1 MASAWRSAGGW
12 CRRGDSWELSRFYDE
27 LRLSSFDAGIGASLC
42 FGGRVRLRICSRGIY
57 SNLCSPRRVAARAT
71 VPHSDAGHPSGLIAD
86 PRLRTCVIAVCAPIF
101 VALPAFIPVC
111 VAPNELPI
119 ETLFPVTAR
128 VIPVP

>member
-1 MASAWRSAGGW
+1 MSMTER
-12 CRRGDSWELSRFYDE
+12 
-27 LRLSSFDAGIGASLC
+27 SSFGGGASLC
-42 FGGRVRLRICSRGIY
+42 SGVRVRLRICSRGIY
-57 SNLCSPRRVAARAT
+57 SHLCSPRRVAARAT
-71 VPHSDAGHPSGLIAD
+71 VPRSGAGDPSGLIAD
-86 PRLRTCVIAVCAPIF
+86 PRLRTCVYRCVLRSFAPIF